1 MPLNPL
7 SYKLIDQSRDFPK
20 TLDLDPIISADPK
33 ERLSLSEV
41 SITLLLKD
49 FNNF

>member
-20 TLDLDPIISADPK
+20 TLNLDLVVSTDLK
-33 ERLSLSEV
+33 ERLSLGRV
-41 SITLLLKD
+41 FITLLLKD

>member
-7 SYKLIDQSRDFPK
+7 SYKLIDQSYNFPK
-20 TLDLDPIISADPK
+20 TPDLDLVVSVDPK
-33 ERLSLSEV
+33 ERLGLSEV
-41 SITLLLKD
+41 FITLSLKD

>member
-7 SYKLIDQSRDFPK
+7 SYKLINQSRDFLK
-20 TLDLDPIISADPK
+20 TLNLDPIISINLK
-33 ERLSLSEV
+33 ERLSLNKV

>member
-7 SYKLIDQSRDFPK
+7 PYKLIDQSHDFPK
-20 TLDLDPIISADPK
+20 TLDLDPIINIDPK
-33 ERLSLSEV
+33 ERLGLGKV
-41 SITLLLKD
+41 SITLPLKD

>member
-7 SYKLIDQSRDFPK
+7 PYKLINQSYDFLK
-20 TLDLDPIISADPK
+20 TLDLDPVISIDPK
-33 ERLSLSEV
+33 ERLGLSRV